1 MNPTQVLA
9 WGEQLRDAFSVIN
22 PGHVLD
28 LAQPVILGALPVLI
42 VLGLAPSFAMGIIA
56 RLRSLF

>member
-1 MNPTQVLA
+1 MNPTEALA

-22 PGHVLD
+22 PGQVLD

-42 VLGLAPSFAMGIIA
+42 VLGLAPHFAMSIIA